1 MAWLTRKKKKDT
13 PEGLWQRC
21 TGCEEYI
28 FKQQIHDAHECCPAC
43 GEHFPISARRRVA
56 VTSDEGTFE
65 ELGADV
71 VGRDILGFHDAKG
84 GYAEKLVKARSVSG
98 LGDACVAGRCRIRG
112 IRAVVAV
119 LDFGFLGGS
128 MGHAVG
134 EKVALALDAAREDRL
149 PCVVFTSSGGARMH
163 EGALSLMQM
172 AKTSAAI
179 HRFKQESGAPYVT
192 VLANPT
198 TGGVTASFA
207 ALGDLIFA
215 EPKALIGFAGPRVI
229 KNTIRQDL
237 PKGFQTSEF
246 LMEKGFIDRI
256 IPRREIPGELARA
269 FGLLLPS
276 SPSQ

>member
-1 MAWLTRKKKKDT
+1 M

-21 TGCEEYI
+21 TGCEEYV
-28 FKQQIHDAHECCPAC
+28 FKKQIEESDECCPLC
-43 GEHFPISARRRVA
+43 GEHFPISARRRIQ
-56 VTSDEGTFE
+56 VTADEGTFE
-65 ELGADV
+65 EIGADV
-71 VGRDILGFHDAKG
+71 VGRDVLGFQDGKG
-84 GYAEKLVKARSVSG
+84 PYADKLVRARKASG
-98 LGDACVAGRCRIRG
+98 LGDACVAGSCRIRG
-112 IRAVVAV
+112 VRAVIAS

-134 EKVALALDAAREDRL
+134 EKVALAVDAAREARL
-149 PCVVFTSSGGARMH
+149 PCVVFSASGGARMH

-179 HRFKQESGAPYVT
+179 HRFKSEARAPYVT
-192 VLANPT
+192 VLTNPT

-207 ALGDLIFA
+207 ALGDLVFA

-246 LMEKGFIDRI
+246 LLAKGFVDKIV
-256 IPRREIPGELARA
+256 PRRELPETLARI
-269 FGLLLPS
+269 FTLFLPS
-276 SPSQ
+276 SAAN

>member
-1 MAWLTRKKKKDT
+1 VAWFRKSKKEM

-21 TGCEEYI
+21 TSCHEYI
-28 FKQQIHDAHECCPAC
+28 YKKQIEENDECCPHC
-43 GEHFPISARRRVA
+43 GEHFPISSRRRVA
-56 VTSDEGTFE
+56 VTADEGTFE
-65 ELGADV
+65 EIGADV
-71 VGRDILGFHDAKG
+71 TGRDVLGFQDGKG
-84 GYAEKLVKARSVSG
+84 SYADKLVKARRSTG
-98 LGDACVAGRCRIRG
+98 LGDACVAGRCRIEG
-112 IRAVVAV
+112 VRAVIAV

-134 EKVALALDAAREDRL
+134 EKVALAIDTAREERL
-149 PCVVFTSSGGARMH
+149 PCVVFSASGGARMH

-172 AKTSAAI
+172 AKTSAAV
-179 HRFKQESGAPYVT
+179 HRFKQETRAPYVT
-192 VLANPT
+192 VLTNPT

-246 LMEKGFIDRI
+246 LKEKGFVDRI
-256 IPRREIPGELARA
+256 VPRREMREALART
-269 FGLLLPS
+269 FTLLLPAAS
-276 SPSQ
+276 

>member
-1 MAWLTRKKKKDT
+1 MAWFRRGRKEM

-21 TGCEEYI
+21 TGCEEYVYK
-28 FKQQIHDAHECCPAC
+28 KQIEESLECCPNC
-43 GEHFPISARRRVA
+43 GEHFPISAKRRIA
-56 VTSDEGTFE
+56 VTADEGTFE
-65 ELGADV
+65 EIGAEVQGKDV
-71 VGRDILGFHDAKG
+71 LGFHDAKG
-84 GYAEKLVKARSVSG
+84 GYAEKLVRARTASG
-98 LGDACVAGRCRIRG
+98 LSDACISGRCRIQG
-112 IRAVVAV
+112 IRAVVSV

-134 EKVALALDAAREDRL
+134 EKVAMALDAARDDGL
-149 PCVVFTSSGGARMH
+149 PCVVFSASGGARMH

-172 AKTSAAI
+172 AKTSASI

-192 VLANPT
+192 VLTNPT

-246 LMEKGFIDRI
+246 LLEKGFVDRI
-256 IPRREIPGELARA
+256 VPRKDLRDTLART
-269 FGLLLPS
+269 FSLLLPTRS
-276 SPSQ
+276 A